1 MATLTHVVYW
11 NGKEWEPITA
21 RKAAMK
27 TNWHSVS
34 VHSGLFKCELC
45 QQKVTLVAEGNRVPF
60 FRHSRGED
68 NKNCPE
74 RTIMDNHSGDLIVI
88 FNPENL
94 PVPLR
99 LKVNSDNHFEG
110 IELGLLAIPENIIQ
124 KCVNRQ
130 FRIVPQGQERHVYNL
145 ERLKQKGIT
154 YVDVGMFPAEKY
166 SIRMDSRLKDYL
178 PSTVAGISEAGAV
191 FNTEKGKMLPKDAD
205 VRVGQ
210 KYYILRRGNFDNV
223 DTLKDIQIDS
233 LFKIGKGWRIYKVE
247 AKKFSEA
254 AEKFF
259 MKFHCQL
266 TENPVQLKVI
276 WPLYKKEPY
285 LIKHNKTDTVVFAE
299 GNHIKVQSYPESEF
313 DKEEFHN
320 KKDNKKEL
328 IVHVKNSDRNQ
339 VIFAGR
345 SSILKYMYL
354 WKEKLDGKAERPLI
368 EVKDI
373 RGNEFVDGSHYTLPI
388 KKRISITCPVD
399 GFFVHKHKNRILEK
413 RSLPADEP
421 TVLDCVQYDDI
432 ISVFQGLDKIYEIS
446 FIRRKSE
453 TPNNEMKILQKLS
466 GMRGQKIVIGPAFGT
481 IVSKLIQYPG
491 LQRWIIQQIRHGYIY
506 EEALRYLKHLFYR
519 QII

>member
-1 MATLTHVVYW
+1 MQMATLTHVVHW

-34 VHSGLFKCELC
+34 VRSGLFKCELC
-45 QQKVTLVAEGNRVPF
+45 DQKVTLVAEGNRVPF

-247 AKKFSEA
+247 AKKSSEA

-276 WPLYKKEPY
+276 WPLYKEEPY

-313 DKEEFHN
+313 DKEEFH
-320 KKDNKKEL
+320 NKKEL

-388 KKRISITCPVD
+388 KKRILITCPVD
-399 GFFVHKHKNRILEK
+399 GFFVHRHKNRILEK
-413 RSLPADEP
+413 RSLPADEL
-421 TVLDCVQYDDI
+421 TVLDCIRYNDH
-432 ISVFQGLDKIYEIS
+432 ISIFQGLDKIYEIS